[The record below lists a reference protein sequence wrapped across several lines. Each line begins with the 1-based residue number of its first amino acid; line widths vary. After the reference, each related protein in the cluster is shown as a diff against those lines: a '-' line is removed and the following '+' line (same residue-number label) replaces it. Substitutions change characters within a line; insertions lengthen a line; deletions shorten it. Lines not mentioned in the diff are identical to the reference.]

1 MKKFTL
7 ALLATATSLMAMV
20 SANAADL
27 NIGVVNVQRLLAEA
41 PQAKSSMQ
49 SLQDEFAP
57 RLRGLKDQEAEFKS
71 AAEKFQRDGAVMGD
85 SERRETER
93 GLRDKQRELVRRQE
107 EVTEDLNLRRNELL
121 GQLQKS
127 LMEEVQSFARS
138 QSYDLIVGDGVLFAS
153 DTVDV
158 TAQILSGLQSRYES
172 SN

>member
-1 MKKFTL
+1 MKKLTF
-7 ALLATATSLMAMV
+7 ALLATAASLVAV
-20 SANAADL
+20 ASANAADL

-49 SLQDEFAP
+49 ALQDEFAP
-57 RLRGLKDQEAEFKS
+57 RLRGLKDQEASFTSE
-71 AAEKFQRDGAVMGD
+71 AEKFQRDGAVMGD

-138 QSYDLIVGDGVLFAS
+138 QRYDMIIGDGVLFAS
-153 DTVDV
+153 DSVDV